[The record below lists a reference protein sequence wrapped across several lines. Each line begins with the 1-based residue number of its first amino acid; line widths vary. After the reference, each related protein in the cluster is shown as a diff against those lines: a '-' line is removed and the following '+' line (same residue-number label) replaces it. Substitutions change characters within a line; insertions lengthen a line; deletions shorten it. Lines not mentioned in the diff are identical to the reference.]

1 MDRRTT
7 ITVLVILML
16 VSIGY
21 AVYRSTGQ
29 TITRIENGSEVVYGT
44 PMHGLMLGLCI
55 FAGACL
61 MAIVMLL
68 NKERDVRDTTPRE
81 RVTVKEEREALSKR
95 SL

>member
-61 MAIVMLL
+61 LAIVMLL